1 MRINCIIVE
10 DEPLAGKLL
19 EEYVQQVPFLH
30 VLALCKDALSAMKV
44 LKEEKVELMFLDI
57 NLPKLKGLDLL
68 KTLKN
73 PPAVILTT
81 AYHEYAL
88 ESYDY
93 GVVDYLLKPI
103 EFNRFLVAINKI
115 GPSAPGPS
123 PIPYTG
129 TTSGASRNAY
139 LFFNVNKKKARVALD
154 EVLYIESIKENVKIV
169 TLHKTIVTKYTI
181 SQLELDLPA
190 ADFLRIHRSFIVA
203 KNKVDFFDA
212 NDVEIRGKEI
222 PIGRNY
228 KEVVFRELGA

>member
-30 VLALCKDALSAMKV
+30 LLGVCKDALCAMKV

-68 KTLKN
+68 KALKN

-88 ESYDY
+88 ESYEY
-93 GVVDYLLKPI
+93 GVLDYLLKPI
-103 EFNRFLVAINKI
+103 EFSRFLVAINKVLPNQI
-115 GPSAPGPS
+115 ESAAPAQAPAQQ
-123 PIPYTG
+123 P
-129 TTSGASRNAY
+129 Y
-139 LFFNVNKKKARVALD
+139 LFFNVNKKKARVAL
-154 EVLYIESIKENVKIV
+154 EEILYIESIKENVKIV
-169 TLHKTIVTKYTI
+169 TLHKTIVTKYNI

-212 NDVEIRGKEI
+212 NDLEIRGKEI
-222 PIGRNY
+222 PIGRSY
-228 KEVVFRELGA
+228 KEMVFKELGV

>member
-30 VLALCKDALSAMKV
+30 LLALCKDALSAMKV

-57 NLPKLKGLDLL
+57 NLPKLRGLDLL
-68 KTLKN
+68 KALKN

-93 GVVDYLLKPI
+93 GVIDYLLKPI
-103 EFNRFLVAINKI
+103 EFSRFLVAINKVV
-115 GPSAPGPS
+115 PSAPEPS
-123 PIPYTG
+123 PTV
-129 TTSGASRNAY
+129 TTIAANSNAY

-169 TLHKTIVTKYTI
+169 TLHKTIVTKYNI
-181 SQLELDLPA
+181 SQLELDLPQ

-222 PIGRNY
+222 PIGRSY
-228 KEVVFRELGA
+228 KELVFKDLGA